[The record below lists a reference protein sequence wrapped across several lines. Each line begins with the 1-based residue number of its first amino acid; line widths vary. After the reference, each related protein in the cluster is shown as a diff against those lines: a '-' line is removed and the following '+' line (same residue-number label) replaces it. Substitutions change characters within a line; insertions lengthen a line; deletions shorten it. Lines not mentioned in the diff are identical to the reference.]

1 MLNVRSGPGTQY
13 AVVGQLRYN
22 SEVLIYEETP
32 VAGVPWYRI
41 GAGRWV
47 HSGWVRLTDAPPA
60 PPPGTMRQGVVT
72 ANVLNVRARPGVSA
86 DNPPVD
92 RLRYGA
98 MVTIYEETLHSGATW
113 YRIGVE
119 RWVHGGWI
127 RLLPAGQGQAAG
139 EPSVWSLPVGW
150 VVSSSLNVRAAPGVS
165 ADNPVIDV
173 VQHNQSLPCWRRRR

>member
-22 SEVLIYEETP
+22 SEVLIYEERSLG
-32 VAGVPWYRI
+32 ARYRI
-41 GAGRWV
+41 GAGAGKRMAPDR
-47 HSGWVRLTDAPPA
+47 SRRLLSAWNDATGCGDGQRSTCVA
-60 PPPGTMRQGVVT
+60 C
-72 ANVLNVRARPGVSA
+72 PGVSA

-127 RLLPAGQGQAAG
+127 RLLPAGQGHAG
-139 EPSVWSLPVGW
+139 EALSVWSLAGRLGCLCP
-150 VVSSSLNVRAAPGVS
+150 R
-165 ADNPVIDV
+165 
-173 VQHNQSLPCWRRRR
+173 